1 MRSGRFLHFGISD
14 TVTGR
19 RPDGQL
25 PRERA
30 HTKNI
35 NREDNIIA
43 MMKGVE
49 VLLLCSLAYGF
60 NLHVD
65 VPVAVITN
73 NVTDSWFSYDMAVH
87 KYGTRTW

>member
-1 MRSGRFLHFGISD
+1 
-14 TVTGR
+14 
-19 RPDGQL
+19 
-25 PRERA
+25 
-30 HTKNI
+30 
-35 NREDNIIA
+35 

-49 VLLLCSLAYGF
+49 VLLLCSLAYSF